1 MIYQDLPVDK
11 DEAAAIEA
19 MRFIGCD
26 KMYILNDKKEDIT
39 KRQIMKTNNDLIN
52 QFNKNPTRKYVE
64 FCFVAGHGILKEGQ
78 QHLMLNETS
87 PSEPKFV
94 LYNIENII
102 RYMAFRFSNS
112 YIVGAFACCRERFDP
127 EQI

>member
-26 KMYILNDKKEDIT
+26 KMYILNDKKENIT
-39 KRQIMKTNNDLIN
+39 RQQIMKTNSVLHSM
-52 QFNKNPTRKYVE
+52 FNKNPTRNYAG
-64 FCFVAGHGILKEGQ
+64 FCFTAGHGILKEGQ

-94 LYNIENII
+94 LYNIENSI
-102 RYMAFRFSNS
+102 RYLAFLFGNS
-112 YIVGAFACCRERFDP
+112 YILGAFACCRERFDP